1 VLRTL
6 MGRETRL
13 VVLLEEA
20 TMSVLRKGILSERA
34 IAVVRERERER
45 EREALSVLCF
55 HFGIRCALEETR
67 DGEDVTQYIEV
78 YNEVEG

>member
-45 EREALSVLCF
+45 ERRYQFSVFIL
-55 HFGIRCALEETR
+55 G
-67 DGEDVTQYIEV
+67 
-78 YNEVEG
+78 